1 MNQGPALILNKNGEA
16 TRASKEQ
23 TAVSLNEQQNYDSK
37 YKKQASFSRNS
48 TEGIPL
54 RSSTGKEDTNQS
66 IGALIMNRRAL
77 SKRGVIMA
85 NTRDALKSQ
94 GVDSS

>member
-1 MNQGPALILNKNGEA
+1 M
-16 TRASKEQ
+16 
-23 TAVSLNEQQNYDSK
+23 
-37 YKKQASFSRNS
+37 
-48 TEGIPL
+48 
-54 RSSTGKEDTNQS
+54 KEDTNQS

-85 NTRDALKSQ
+85 NSREALKSQ